1 MDRAIY
7 HHTLAFG
14 SRLHLGVVFREFRH
28 DEYAALA
35 CDSKLRIRQDRSG
48 SGSRA
53 TSEPRGDICSI
64 VGRFFS
70 LPVLAS
76 QLVRLRHIACW
87 FKMSTSRRSHRARGR
102 SMPDERGR
110 SADSAS
116 DGGRGAFEHASE
128 GEYGA
133 NEGEAG
139 QSYEQGFNGRTLCA
153 LGWLVLLLSC
163 TMVCIPS

>member
-1 MDRAIY
+1 MQRLRAPDP
-7 HHTLAFG
+7 TDPDPG
-14 SRLHLGVVFREFRH
+14 RH
-28 DEYAALA
+28 
-35 CDSKLRIRQDRSG
+35 RSLEG
-48 SGSRA
+48 IPVR
-53 TSEPRGDICSI
+53 C
-64 VGRFFS
+64 FFS

-76 QLVRLRHIACW
+76 QLVRLRHIASW